1 MHGHRYKTAQKR
13 TLEYLDEAARSRIP
27 SPPNASP
34 PSAPIGRLATTFF
47 NPVYGR
53 LDFVQH
59 GKSTLHAWT
68 IGWGG
73 YPASL
78 TLDHFTGDTFNAT
91 ITQHIPVLGSPGK
104 TEEEVISGLQAEFE
118 VGRGAVVQ
126 GFGLW
131 GGLWGAGARAPPLKG
146 GSAQEKAE
154 VWFEREVWPWTE
166 EAEERAQHVLHV

>member
-1 MHGHRYKTAQKR
+1 MVIGTRPRRNEHSSIWTRLPATEFHPRPTHPHQLPHLVDSTAF
-13 TLEYLDEAARSRIP
+13 LH
-27 SPPNASP
+27 
-34 PSAPIGRLATTFF
+34 
-47 NPVYGR
+47 PVYGR

-78 TLDHFTGDTFNAT
+78 TLDHFTANTFNAT

-146 GSAQEKAE
+146 ASAREKAE
-154 VWFEREVWPWTE
+154 VWFEREVWPWAE
-166 EAEERAQHVLHV
+166 EAEERPQHVLHV